1 MVLDQGPTP
10 LYYQLRNILRSRILS
25 KELEGNQRLP
35 SEAELCTEYKVSRA
49 TVRQALSEL
58 LKDGLIYRDR
68 GKGTFVTDGTGL
80 KQLSLRGTIENLI
93 ATGEGSRI
101 KVLKYKEISAP
112 ANIGEILRLKIS
124 QKVLEIEIVRFI
136 LKAPFGYSV
145 LYFPS
150 NFKGLIS
157 PDELMETTEI
167 ITYVEQ
173 KMKMKVNRANQT
185 IDVGLAGKGVA
196 ENLSIKPKTPLL
208 IIERDYYARDGTPMF
223 VSITHFRPDLYK
235 YRIELTRT

>member
-1 MVLDQGPTP
+1 M
-10 LYYQLRNILRSRILS
+10 
-25 KELEGNQRLP
+25 
-35 SEAELCTEYKVSRA
+35 EYTVSRA

-93 ATGEGSRI
+93 ASGEGTRI
-101 KVLKYKEISAP
+101 KLLKYKEIPAP
-112 ANIGEILRLKIS
+112 ARIAGILQLEMN

-136 LKAPFGYSV
+136 PKGPFGYSV

-150 NFKGLIS
+150 NFKELIS
-157 PDELMETTEI
+157 PDELTETTEI
-167 ITYVEQ
+167 ITFVEQ
-173 KMKMKVNRANQT
+173 KVKTKVNRANQT
-185 IDVGLAGKGVA
+185 IDVGLAGRGVA
-196 ENLSIKPKTPLL
+196 ESLSIKPKTPLL

>member
-1 MVLDQGPTP
+1 M
-10 LYYQLRNILRSRILS
+10 
-25 KELEGNQRLP
+25 P
-35 SEAELCTEYKVSRA
+35 SEAELCTEYTVSRA

-68 GKGTFVTDGTGL
+68 GKGTFVTDGIGL

-93 ATGEGSRI
+93 ASGEGSRI

-112 ANIGEILRLKIS
+112 ARITEILQLEMN
-124 QKVLEIEIVRFI
+124 QKALEIEIVRFI
-136 LKAPFGYSV
+136 PKGPFGYSV

-150 NFKGLIS
+150 HFKGLIS

-173 KMKMKVNRANQT
+173 KMKTKVSRANQT
-185 IDVGLAGKGVA
+185 IDVGLADKGVA
-196 ENLSIKPKTPLL
+196 GKLSIKPKTPLL

-223 VSITHFRPDLYK
+223 VSITQFRPDLYK